1 MSVNEDRS
9 RRNNRIELFEFK
21 SLFLGN
27 RSFIVLH
34 CEVCFFELYKNKGQ
48 AFKMCPLVS
57 FYAAPVRKIQD
68 FV

>member
-27 RSFIVLH
+27 RSFIVLYTAK
-34 CEVCFFELYKNKGQ
+34 F
-48 AFKMCPLVS
+48 AVS
-57 FYAAPVRKIQD
+57 NFINAKQRAS
-68 FV
+68 F